1 MITFF
6 PVPYPDE
13 LIYSAIA
20 RYHILSG
27 NAQYCQTAEDLF
39 GFRRAHSSVVMP
51 LRLGYL
57 GRMTDP
63 FGLSVERLISH
74 TLAPYYT
81 AFQTEDLCQEI
92 FDVQAQNKSVSASAK
107 LGALG
112 NTAIIPKHL
121 RFCPKCYAEDQRQHG
136 EGYWHRTHQT
146 PGVLVCEKHGCQLL
160 QTQIPYYDQKSNVYE
175 AATPLKLFPA
185 ACPPSLSP
193 LGLQQA
199 ANIASDIRYLYDHYD
214 QVRSAFAKHQYS
226 FTNVFVSLL
235 QKKGLATKGGT
246 LRLAEFKEKFYSFFA
261 PDLMEQLGEPID
273 TSIEKPWFVTMC
285 RHSKKSFHP
294 LRYILLSRF
303 LCHGL
308 PHLIQIAEETSLESL
323 SFPKAN
329 YGCPAE
335 NEAKREQYRA
345 KWLNLCETMPDAS
358 RDELRRADGSTY
370 TWLLRHDKGWLMEHP
385 KERRLRGGN
394 KVFSD
399 RTQQDLMLSAK
410 THAAAK
416 ALRSVKGKPIWITKT
431 CLAKKVGLIPR
442 LLPELPMTQKAFE
455 EETESI
461 MDYRLRRIAWAENQL
476 IEQGKSVVRWQVL
489 KLAAIRECDWDKC
502 WDAYIATNSFVQED
516 RNEEKIS

>member
-1 MITFF
+1 MKTFF

-13 LIYSAIA
+13 LLYSTIA

-63 FGLSVERLISH
+63 LGLSVEKLISH

-92 FDVQAQNKSVSASAK
+92 IDMQVQNKSVSVSAK

-112 NTAIIPKHL
+112 NPAIIPKHL
-121 RFCPKCYAEDQRQHG
+121 RFCPKCYAEDQRQYG

-146 PGVLVCEKHGCQLL
+146 PGGLVCEKHGCQLL

-175 AATPLKLFPA
+175 AATPLRLFPA
-185 ACPPSLSP
+185 AYPSPLSP

-226 FTNVFVSLL
+226 FTNVFISLL

-285 RHSKKSFHP
+285 RHSKKTFHP
-294 LRYILLSRF
+294 LRYILISRF

-308 PHLIQIAEETSLESL
+308 PGLIQFAEETSPERLV
-323 SFPKAN
+323 FTKAS
-329 YGCPAE
+329 YGCAAE
-335 NEAKREQYRA
+335 DEKREQYRT
-345 KWLNLCETMPDAS
+345 KWLDVCGTLPGAGRN
-358 RDELRRADGSTY
+358 ELRGAAGATY
-370 TWLLRHDKGWLMEHP
+370 TWLLRHDKEWLMEHP

-416 ALRSVKGKPIWITKT
+416 ALRSVKGKPVWITKT
-431 CLAKKVGLIPR
+431 CLAKKIGLIPK

-455 EETESI
+455 EEVESLI
-461 MDYRLRRIAWAENQL
+461 EYRLRRIAWAESLL
-476 IEQGKSVVRWQVL
+476 ISQGKPTVRWQVL
-489 KLAAIRECDWDKC
+489 KLAAIRECDWDEC
-502 WDAYIATNSFVQED
+502 WDAYIAMKNFAQEEYNAD
-516 RNEEKIS
+516 KVS